1 MKLYEQTAQQISERI
16 EKGYF
21 LSGDKLPSI
30 RELSQSHSVSISTA
44 QEAYRL
50 LEDQGWAESKPKSGY
65 YVLDRKKTPLN
76 LPGITRPSQRPLEV
90 THWEEVL
97 NLLCAHHKP
106 DSIQLSRAVPDL
118 DAQSIKPLTKLLSDI
133 NRQLSPRDILSYETL
148 RGSDKLRLQ
157 IARLMVDSG
166 CQLHPDDL
174 IITNGCQEALS
185 TSLLAL
191 CKPGDIVAVDS
202 PNFYGSLQIIKA
214 LGLKALE
221 IPTHPETGISLE
233 ALELALE
240 QWPIKV
246 LQITPTCNNPLG
258 YTMPAEHKQRLLDL
272 TEKYDLAIIE
282 DDIYGDLS
290 YQSPRPPSIKSM
302 DTQGRVLYCSSFS
315 KTLAPGLRVGW
326 VAPGRYLNQVMHMKY
341 VVTAS
346 TSTQAQLGIA
356 EFIAQGGYERHIR
369 KMRMQYQSNRDYLIK
384 LITEHFPEGT
394 RISYPLGGFVLW
406 VELPADID
414 TVEMNERADEFNT
427 SIAPGVLFS
436 ATGKYRN
443 CMRLNF
449 TQRGDNRSDKAI
461 QQLGQLAKTMI
472 LEQQIHSPDT

>member
-1 MKLYEQTAQQISERI
+1 MKLYEQTALQISERI

-21 LSGDKLPSI
+21 LVGDKLPSI

-50 LEDQGWAESKPKSGY
+50 LEDQGWAESRPKSGY
-65 YVLDRKKTPLN
+65 YVLDRQNTPLN
-76 LPGITRPSQRPLEV
+76 LPNITRPSQRPLEV
-90 THWEEVL
+90 THWQEVL
-97 NLLCAHHKP
+97 NLLCANYQP
-106 DSIQLSRAVPDL
+106 DSIQLSRAIPDL
-118 DAQSIKPLTKLLSDI
+118 DAPSIKPLTKLLADI
-133 NRQLSPRDILSYETL
+133 NRQLPTRDLLSYETL

-174 IITNGCQEALS
+174 VITNGCQEALS
-185 TSLLAL
+185 SSLLAL
-191 CKPGDIVAVDS
+191 CKPGDIIAVDS

-240 QWPIKV
+240 QWPIKA

-258 YTMPAEHKQRLLDL
+258 YTMPTEHKKKLLAL
-272 TEKYDLAIIE
+272 TKPYDLAIIE
-282 DDIYGDLS
+282 DDIYGDLA

-302 DTQGRVLYCSSFS
+302 DEEGRVLYCSSFS

-369 KMRMQYQSNRDYLIK
+369 KMRQQYQNNRDYLIR
-384 LITEHFPEGT
+384 LITEHFPDGT
-394 RISYPLGGFVLW
+394 RMSYPLGGFVLW
-406 VELPADID
+406 VELPGNID
-414 TVEMNERADEFNT
+414 TVEMNKRAELFNT
-427 SIAPGVLFS
+427 SIAPGTLFS
-436 ATGKYRN
+436 ASGKYRN

-449 TQRGDNRSDKAI
+449 AQRGDERSDKAVE
-461 QQLGQLAKTMI
+461 QLGLLAKAMI
-472 LEQQIHSPDT
+472 KERQTVQ